1 MIRQTAVQTLV
12 NSINRRMYAAGG
24 LVGLTLAL
32 LIAPTFSATPPAGDD
47 LKLRSAKEPAIID
60 LNIREEDVLART
72 PVPLVA
78 AGDDA
83 IKRIADAS
91 TNEPGRLITIRL
103 TGAALTLSDARYKQ
117 LLTAGGPQEADEV
130 AATYEQT
137 MGQYLEAFID
147 AVRTTAP
154 KISISVIG
162 LPLETRRNIDP
173 NVANRNYQ
181 GVIERVDAFVAAKSI
196 VLSGGTVT
204 ERIALRDGL
213 ANSLAMRGGRPVVY
227 RANGSWRIALDS
239 AALASEPLNS
249 VDAEQ
254 QQAATMSG
262 DAPAEGESEFGVI
275 VVDDENNMEG
285 DPFDG
290 PSDADSW
297 SDGSDE
303 DLALLA
309 SDIDGRATG
318 TSISDNLLYK
328 FHTGNN
334 TPIGRSRSGGGGG
347 GGSSGGGFVLGG
359 GGGGGSGG
367 GGGGG
372 GGSGGGSGNGSGGNS
387 GGGSGGNSGG
397 GSGNEGGSNG
407 NQGNQN
413 TEPWNSWDHLHD
425 FTGLPMTEDGWTDL
439 LAMYQHPQQYKDS
452 RIIYVSSSSGNDA
465 TAVYY
470 SPEATIVGSDPF
482 TPVGPL
488 QPFKTLSAA
497 YGQLRTGKADL
508 MLLKRGDVWTEAIP
522 LWKKSGFSQQ
532 QPMLIA
538 AYGPTTTERPT
549 TGLFQ
554 TSYGV
559 NQPNDTFDNL
569 VLSSLRI
576 DAPNGI
582 SRTIGGDNW
591 LIEDCYLPEST
602 NNGMN
607 IQGLGPTSLENV
619 VVRRCVVADRY
630 PTSNSGHVQGIFAT
644 DVHSLVVEEC
654 VLDHNGWKENNAGAE
669 ATIYNHNAYLTTS
682 NTDVVFRRNISA
694 RASSHGVHQR
704 SGGVMEDNLFLQNPL
719 VQFGYSHSGAQNYG
733 PFGGTIH
740 NNVFLDS
747 HNIDTQARGFGLH
760 LETIKGVEVSGNI
773 FAHQRTGTSNV
784 KAISFGHFSN
794 YLQHAE
800 DLTIRDNIIY
810 HWDNNGIG
818 RGITIES
825 SPDTSIINF
834 QIYDNIIEQSDGA
847 VISIPLAEANAF
859 SIHDNRYYSSNTAA
873 FSPGGS
879 FGGWQPASGDSTSTF
894 ETSLFEDPDRDIQ
907 AYMSSIGQPSNQYQ
921 NALNEFLTEARKQR
935 RGNWRSAFTAT
946 AVNEYIRA
954 GFELT
959 AN

>member
-1 MIRQTAVQTLV
+1 
-12 NSINRRMYAAGG
+12 MYAAGG

-239 AALASEPLNS
+239 AALAGQPLNS

-275 VVDDENNMEG
+275 VVDDETNMEG

-290 PSDADSW
+290 PSDADLW

-309 SDIDGRATG
+309 SDTDGRATG
-318 TSISDNLLYK
+318 TSNSDNLLYK

-334 TPIGRSRSGGGGG
+334 TPIGRRQSSGGGG

-359 GGGGGSGG
+359 GGGGSGG

-372 GGSGGGSGNGSGGNS
+372 GSGSGGGSGNGSGGNS

-470 SPEATIVGSDPF
+470 SPEATVVGADPF
-482 TPVGPL
+482 LPVGPL
-488 QPFKTLSAA
+488 QPFKTIAAA
-497 YGQLRTGKADL
+497 YNQLRDGQPDL
-508 MLLKRGDVWTEAIP
+508 MLLRRGDTWNEGLGVFKKCGRSESEP
-522 LWKKSGFSQQ
+522 L
-532 QPMLIA
+532 IV
-538 AYGPTTTERPT
+538 
-549 TGLFQ
+549 
-554 TSYGV
+554 TSYGPEESRPRL
-559 NQPNDTFDNL
+559 QPNGASLQMQASAPRNYL
-569 VLSSLRI
+569 VFADFEIYARHKDPTQPQFQPQNQAPAGI
-576 DAPNGI
+576 DVL
-582 SRTIGGDNW
+582 TGGTNV
-591 LIEDCYLPEST
+591 LFEDVYARFAQV
-602 NNGMN
+602 N
-607 IQGLGPTSLENV
+607 IQGFDAPWHNIAL
-619 VVRRCVVADRY
+619 RRCIIANNY
-630 PTSNSGHVQGIFAT
+630 SLNSHAQGLFVNNTYGLLIEGSTFY
-644 DVHSLVVEEC
+644 
-654 VLDHNGWKENNAGAE
+654 HNGWHDTLPGAE
-669 ATIYNHNAYLTTS
+669 PTIFNHNVYLQNSTS
-682 NTDVVFRRNISA
+682 DVDFRDNISID
-694 RASSHGVHQR
+694 ASSHGVQMR
-704 SGGVMEDNLFLQNPL
+704 GGGIASGNVFARNPINLLLGGGTTPNPGGVQASAIDNLF
-719 VQFGYSHSGAQNYG
+719 
-733 PFGGTIH
+733 
-740 NNVFLDS
+740 
-747 HNIDTQARGFGLH
+747 IDARDQDPHTPRGFGID
-760 LETIKGVEVSGNI
+760 LENIASAQIQRNMLLASAESTSPQGINISDTKGPVHDVLVD
-773 FAHQRTGTSNV
+773 SNV
-784 KAISFGHFSN
+784 IFNWGGIAIQTAGTDIHDVTITKNQLCNARDTRYLVRLEQSPQITLSGSN
-794 YLQHAE
+794 RMNSIAQPGAWMRVGSNSMSLYSWKTLV
-800 DLTIRDNIIY
+800 N
-810 HWDNNGIG
+810 
-818 RGITIES
+818 
-825 SPDTSIINF
+825 DTSSTE
-834 QIYDNIIEQSDGA
+834 YT
-847 VISIPLAEANAF
+847 PAF
-859 SIHDNRYYSSNTAA
+859 SGDNTTLTDYAITLGDA
-873 FSPGGS
+873 S
-879 FGGWQPASGDSTSTF
+879 FADFITVLLSQSRHSWKPDHSASAIVEYFQAIYQPTSG
-894 ETSLFEDPDRDIQ
+894 E
-907 AYMSSIGQPSNQYQ
+907 
-921 NALNEFLTEARKQR
+921 
-935 RGNWRSAFTAT
+935 
-946 AVNEYIRA
+946 
-954 GFELT
+954 
-959 AN
+959 